1 MKHIIIGLVFAIL
14 CIGYVTA
21 TEDSLAV
28 SDNLNITQNVTW
40 TMSPEAALALEKTY
54 ATDIRCVDQT
64 YRYLKTGDRTA
75 KKDILDAMYDYNGTV
90 STWLNTVDNSTRQS
104 PEATADRKRS
114 FAAWNELNQTLEQIL
129 STMDANETIDSS
141 LLNKFENTSWTHLQT
156 FDTLMNY
163 VDEDSFD
170 QNTSQIELYLIL
182 MDGLIVP
189 DAYEMTKNSEEKE
202 RFSSLM
208 NSFDKK
214 LKLYESRFPDAT
226 TNELKAVKTDL
237 VTDADQVFSLVD
249 EGKEIPAEI
258 ALQLHDLSD
267 KIWLNFSTLSG

>member
-1 MKHIIIGLVFAIL
+1 MKRIIIGLVFAIL
-14 CIGYVTA
+14 CIGYVSA
-21 TEDSLAV
+21 AEDSLAV
-28 SDNLNITQNVTW
+28 SDKINITQNETW

-75 KKDILDAMYDYNGTV
+75 KKEILDAMYDYNGTV
-90 STWLNTVDNSTRQS
+90 SAWLNTVDNSTSQS

-114 FAAWNELNQTLEQIL
+114 FAAWTELNQTLEQIL
-129 STMDANETIDSS
+129 SIKDANETVDSN
-141 LLNKFENTSWTHLQT
+141 LLSRFEQASWNHLQT
-156 FDTLMNY
+156 FDSLMNY
-163 VDEDSFD
+163 INEDSLD
-170 QNTSQIELYLIL
+170 QNTSQIGLYVIL

-208 NSFDKK
+208 TSFDQKITI
-214 LKLYESRFPDAT
+214 YESRFPDAST
-226 TNELKAVKTDL
+226 KELKALKADLITD
-237 VTDADQVFSLVD
+237 VEKVFSSVD
-249 EGKEIPAEI
+249 TGKEIPADTT
-258 ALQLHDLSD
+258 LQLQNLSD

>member
-1 MKHIIIGLVFAIL
+1 MKHIITGLILAIL
-14 CIGYVTA
+14 CVGCVMA
-21 TEDSLAV
+21 AEDSLGV
-28 SDNLNITQNVTW
+28 SGELNVTQNEIW

-64 YRYLKTGDRTA
+64 YRYLKTGDQTA

-114 FAAWNELNQTLEQIL
+114 FAAWTELNQTLVQIL
-129 STMDANETIDSS
+129 STIDRNETVESG
-141 LLNKFENTSWTHLQT
+141 LLYIFENSSWTHLQT
-156 FDTLMNY
+156 FDTLMDY

-170 QNTSQIELYLIL
+170 QNTSRIELYLIL
-182 MDGLIVP
+182 MNGLIVP
-189 DAYEMTKNSEEKE
+189 DAYEMTKISEEKQ

-208 NSFDKK
+208 NSFDEKI
-214 LKLYESRFPDAT
+214 KLYESRFPDVK
-226 TNELKAVKTDL
+226 TNELKTVKTDL
-237 VTDADQVFSLVD
+237 VTNADQVFSLVD
-249 EGKEIPAEI
+249 EGKEIPADT

-267 KIWLNFSTLSG
+267 NIWLNFSTISG

>member
-1 MKHIIIGLVFAIL
+1 MKHIIIVLVFAIL
-14 CIGYVTA
+14 CIGYVSA

-28 SDNLNITQNVTW
+28 SDKINITQNETW

-64 YRYLKTGDRTA
+64 YRYLKTGVSTA

-90 STWLNTVDNSTRQS
+90 SAWLNTVDNSTRQS

-114 FAAWNELNQTLEQIL
+114 FAAWTELNQTLEQIL
-129 STMDANETIDSS
+129 STKDANETVDSN
-141 LLNKFENTSWTHLQT
+141 LLSRFEQASWNHLQT
-156 FDTLMNY
+156 FDSLMNY
-163 VDEDSFD
+163 VDEDSLD
-170 QNTSQIELYLIL
+170 QNTSQIGLYVIL

-189 DAYEMTKNSEEKE
+189 DVYEMTKNSEEKE

-208 NSFDKK
+208 NSFDRKITIF
-214 LKLYESRFPDAT
+214 ESRFPNAST
-226 TNELKAVKTDL
+226 KELKALKADL
-237 VTDADQVFSLVD
+237 VTDVEKVFYSVD
-249 EGKEIPAEI
+249 AGKEIPADTT
-258 ALQLHDLSD
+258 LQLQNLSE